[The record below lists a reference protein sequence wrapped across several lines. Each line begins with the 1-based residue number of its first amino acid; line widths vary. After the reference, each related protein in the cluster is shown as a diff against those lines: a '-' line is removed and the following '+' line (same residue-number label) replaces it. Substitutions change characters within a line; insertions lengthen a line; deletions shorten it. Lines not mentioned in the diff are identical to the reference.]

1 MIPVHQ
7 ARIHK
12 TLPTLLMAVFVVM
25 IGFGV
30 TLPVLPFFTERLAVA
45 EGASR
50 ESVALHVGL
59 LTAVYALMQFLMAP
73 IWGRWS
79 DRIGRRRLM
88 LTGIAGAM
96 AAQILFAVSISLWLL
111 YLARIAGGVLSSA
124 LFPAAAAYVSDITED
139 SNRAN
144 GMAWIGTSTS
154 LGAIAGMV
162 LGGMS
167 TRTDL
172 HLNLTFAHFRIDAF
186 SVPFLVAAALSLT
199 ALVLAWKWLP
209 EHNAAVTEG
218 PASEPEWWALVGRL
232 RFPLG
237 LAVFSQSGLTLF
249 EGTFAL
255 FAQERLNY
263 GPFEVGAAFVV
274 CGLVMALF
282 QVPAA
287 TLLGAYWSS
296 YVQLWWGFLLMAA
309 GSALIL
315 AVTAKPLVLAS
326 VAILALGAAIV
337 SPNIAAMVSRR
348 GEPHTGAAMGA
359 QSAANSLGQFVGPA
373 IGGIL
378 FAWQAT
384 APYLLGSVLLLSA
397 GLAAA
402 TKIRKRNEP

>member
-1 MIPVHQ
+1 MTPADQ

-12 TLPTLLMAVFVVM
+12 ALPTLLMAVFVVM

-50 ESVALHVGL
+50 ESVALHVGM

-79 DRIGRRRLM
+79 DRIGRRRLL

-96 AAQILFAVSISLWLL
+96 AAQLLFAVSISLWLL

-139 SNRAN
+139 SKRAN

-154 LGAIAGMV
+154 LGAIAGLA

-172 HLNLTFAHFRIDAF
+172 HLNLNFAHFRIDAF
-186 SVPFLVAAALSLT
+186 SVPFLIAAALSLT

-209 EHNAAVTEG
+209 EHNAAVPER
-218 PASEPEWWALVGRL
+218 PAANPEWWGFVGRL
-232 RFPLG
+232 LFPLG
-237 LAVFSQSGLTLF
+237 LAVVSQSGLTLF

-255 FAQERLNY
+255 FAQQRLNY
-263 GPFEVGAAFVV
+263 GPFQVGVAFVV

-287 TLLGAYWSS
+287 TLLAAYWSS
-296 YVQLWWGFLLMAA
+296 FVQLWWGFVLMAA

-315 AVTAKPLVLAS
+315 AVSAKPLVLSS
-326 VAILALGAAIV
+326 VAVLALGAAIV
-337 SPNIAAMVSRR
+337 SPNLAAMVSRR